1 MSSGNAAAL
10 RNATYHEVLAVLARL
25 PENERFYLLNRVMVG
40 MNPEAIAVKIDPPP
54 HVDPRVAS
62 SPCSPQGPGRPAPL
76 TRKVTLTTSAAA
88 IVPRR
93 TRS

>member
-10 RNATYHEVLAVLARL
+10 RNAAYHEVLAVLARL

-40 MNPEAIAVKIDPPP
+40 MNPEAIPVKID
-54 HVDPRVAS
+54 RRRMSTQESLRRLA
-62 SPCSPQGPGRPAPL
+62 L
-76 TRKVTLTTSAAA
+76 
-88 IVPRR
+88 RR

>member
-62 SPCSPQGPGRPAPL
+62 PPRPSQGPGRRNPL
-76 TRKVTLTTSAAA
+76 TRKETVQ
-88 IVPRR
+88 
-93 TRS
+93 

>member
-40 MNPEAIAVKIDPPP
+40 MNPEAIPVKIDGRRMSTQESLRRLALRK
-54 HVDPRVAS
+54 DRAGPR
-62 SPCSPQGPGRPAPL
+62 P
-76 TRKVTLTTSAAA
+76 
-88 IVPRR
+88 
-93 TRS
+93 